1 MSTRDL
7 RVPLTN
13 FQTHLQAHKLLIE
26 DSERHLSEREW
37 LALRE
42 ILIIRL
48 AVPDDAPALA
58 FVCPDCKAERA
69 DYEGPNGQWL
79 HLCPSCSSTAD
90 PIPAAGEP
98 LASRKA
104 PSPTPR

>member
-1 MSTRDL
+1 MSRGL

-26 DSERHLSEREW
+26 SSEQSLTEREW
-37 LALRE
+37 LVLRE
-42 ILIIRL
+42 ILVIQL
-48 AVPDDAPALA
+48 AGVDVA
-58 FVCPDCKAERA
+58 
-69 DYEGPNGQWL
+69 
-79 HLCPSCSSTAD
+79 
-90 PIPAAGEP
+90 